1 LALTPAP
8 VSFDVGSSA
17 AREDPPTWEV
27 RRSGDHIAT
36 LVLRGNWRRG
46 SRIPFAETVAAIR
59 RDIADATHLQF
70 DAGGLVSWNSFL
82 ISMLWHIRQPGGSNS
97 SARPVNLAF
106 DDAGLPA
113 SARRLL
119 LLVGNNPRPPASP
132 IRLRDPFVIIGAGAM
147 ALLAQIGAIAQLLV
161 GVSAAVVPRWGRTH
175 FQWPDLRELVRST
188 GPSALPIIG
197 LVNLLVGA
205 IIAFIGAAQL
215 RRFGAQIY
223 ISNLVGVSV
232 VRELAVVIT
241 AIVLAGRTG
250 GAYAARIAT
259 MQSNEEI
266 DALVVLGVNVR
277 RYLVLPMVL
286 SLALMTPL
294 LYVYGCAAG
303 LLGGMMVAASTLDV
317 SPFVFA
323 IELTQAVSLVQLVF
337 AAFKAVI
344 FALVIGLVSC
354 NVGLRAERSAAAVGR
369 AATEAVVASIVCVIA
384 ADSLFAVCA
393 TALGF

>member
-1 LALTPAP
+1 LALTPVPFETGFSTADKDRP
-8 VSFDVGSSA
+8 A
-17 AREDPPTWEV
+17 WEV

-46 SRIPFAETVAAIR
+46 SRIPFAEMVAAIR
-59 RDIADATHLQF
+59 HDIADATHLRF
-70 DAGGLVSWNSFL
+70 DSAGLVSWNSFL
-82 ISMLWHIRQPGGSNS
+82 ISMLWHLRLPDGSAS
-97 SARPVNLAF
+97 LAPPVSLAF

-119 LLVGNNPRPPASP
+119 LLAGNDPRPPASP
-132 IRLRDPFVIIGAGAM
+132 VRTPNPFVIVSVGTM
-147 ALLAQIGAIAQLLV
+147 SLLGQIGAIAQLFA
-161 GVSAAVVPRWGRTH
+161 GVCAGVLPRRGRTH
-175 FQWPDLRELVRST
+175 FQWLDLREAARST

-205 IIAFIGAAQL
+205 IIAFIGAVQL

-223 ISNLVGVSV
+223 ISNLVGLSV

-259 MQSNEEI
+259 MQANDEI
-266 DALVVLGVNVR
+266 DALLVLGVSVH
-277 RYLVLPMVL
+277 RYLILPMVL

-294 LYVYGCAAG
+294 LYIYACAAG
-303 LLGGMMVAASTLDV
+303 LLGGMMVAASTLNVTPAVFAAELTRAV
-317 SPFVFA
+317 SVGQFVFA
-323 IELTQAVSLVQLVF
+323 GV
-337 AAFKAVI
+337 KAVI

-354 NVGLRAERSAAAVGR
+354 NIGLRAERSAAAVGR

-393 TALGF
+393 TAFGF